1 MTPRG
6 GAYSD
11 SREKAAAPRAN
22 VPRLRRRSK
31 RSLRARLRTYWV
43 LAAFVAAAS
52 AYALWSLVTS
62 PLFRLQSLDVVGL
75 SRVSRADVVA
85 RAAIDPSANIWL
97 VDKAAIEGRIERL
110 PFVHSAHVHRAL
122 PAHVRIAIVERVP
135 DGCVVGRDGAFT
147 IDADQRVLQPGCA
160 DPRLTVYRRD
170 DLPAAPTG
178 AFLHDEAL
186 ARLRADA
193 RTLGTAVRY
202 RSFGFGR
209 FGDLEATMPDGIV
222 VRFGDDGDLT
232 AKAALVD
239 PILAQIQ
246 ARLGRVVAIDLRA
259 PAAPVVQYR

>member
-1 MTPRG
+1 
-6 GAYSD
+6 
-11 SREKAAAPRAN
+11 
-22 VPRLRRRSK
+22 
-31 RSLRARLRTYWV
+31 
-43 LAAFVAAAS
+43 
-52 AYALWSLVTS
+52 
-62 PLFRLQSLDVVGL
+62 
-75 SRVSRADVVA
+75 
-85 RAAIDPSANIWL
+85 
-97 VDKAAIEGRIERL
+97 
-110 PFVHSAHVHRAL
+110 
-122 PAHVRIAIVERVP
+122 
-135 DGCVVGRDGAFT
+135 
-147 IDADQRVLQPGCA
+147 
-160 DPRLTVYRRD
+160 VYRRD

-222 VRFGDDGDLT
+222 VRFGDDRDLT